1 MDKLIFRSKRKI
13 KDSSSRTVRVSDE
26 SMEIIEGIAEATDL
40 NKHTILNR
48 MIDFANQHVVI
59 EDGFDRYEG

>member
-13 KDSSSRTVRVSDE
+13 KDSSSRTVRVSDR
-26 SMEIIEGIAEATDL
+26 SMEIIESIAESTDL

-59 EDGFDRYEG
+59 EDGYDSYEG